1 MGFFPVPLVQFQI
14 DPPRWS
20 QEELGSQ
27 NDDDGSEI
35 FFCLS
40 STNIDLLKAS
50 VNRWLIAA
58 ECLSIFL
65 LANWRVR
72 VRFLSLRLT
81 WVEKL
86 NTSLVE
92 EDHIVGLR
100 EMSQCIGALTGTTET
115 FLGTNHSPTA
125 RSRKMRF
132 IIFCSET
139 SFLLNRQPGIL
150 QVVELRRWRQLI
162 SFRVCN

>member
-50 VNRWLIAA
+50 VNR
-58 ECLSIFL
+58 
-65 LANWRVR
+65 
-72 VRFLSLRLT
+72 
-81 WVEKL
+81 
-86 NTSLVE
+86 
-92 EDHIVGLR
+92 
-100 EMSQCIGALTGTTET
+100 
-115 FLGTNHSPTA
+115 
-125 RSRKMRF
+125 
-132 IIFCSET
+132 
-139 SFLLNRQPGIL
+139 
-150 QVVELRRWRQLI
+150 
-162 SFRVCN
+162 